1 MLSLTKLFL
10 GIFLTDFC
18 ILCILSQ
25 ILNNF
30 HNILQE
36 KRLISD
42 FCFSYVNSITFFTY
56 KEISVRCIY
65 SLQNKMHVWGCFV
78 WSKKMCSGRYVW
90 VHIFFL
96 IYIFFSIIMRIH
108 ITTNKYRVNKIWKM
122 KNKQKY
128 ANLYETESVQKH
140 YLNYF
145 IRTLRL
151 GERKI

>member
-78 WSKKMCSGRYVW
+78 WSKKMCGGRYV
-90 VHIFFL
+90 
-96 IYIFFSIIMRIH
+96 
-108 ITTNKYRVNKIWKM
+108 
-122 KNKQKY
+122 
-128 ANLYETESVQKH
+128 
-140 YLNYF
+140 
-145 IRTLRL
+145 
-151 GERKI
+151 